1 MQEGGLDED
10 QSDAAAARSL
20 ASAPLSTSPATRS
33 VLPCAL
39 NGGER
44 PQLIAQTLEG
54 GKRDRDGI
62 ERQDHSQPASP
73 SADDCQDV
81 RPLQIMNTTTPPPAD
96 ASVIDGKYKMIALLI
111 AIGEKLGFDAMT
123 EIEASE
129 AAWVDVVWFDKR
141 FTNSRP
147 PGKKPRLRRTA
158 ALPIAAFEV
167 ENKTGLNAKHVKGS
181 VSNLNNSGAQMGV
194 IVIGNESLAL
204 LKKQAK
210 HSKKHDVELEKELS
224 DRAYRWVYAEAQPKG
239 RVVLMSERELIEW
252 AVREGVSPG

>member
-1 MQEGGLDED
+1 
-10 QSDAAAARSL
+10 
-20 ASAPLSTSPATRS
+20 
-33 VLPCAL
+33 
-39 NGGER
+39 
-44 PQLIAQTLEG
+44 
-54 GKRDRDGI
+54 
-62 ERQDHSQPASP
+62 
-73 SADDCQDV
+73 
-81 RPLQIMNTTTPPPAD
+81 MNTTSPSLAD
-96 ASVIDGKYKMIALLI
+96 TAVVDGKYKMIALLV
-111 AIGEKLGFDAMT
+111 AIGEKLGFDVLT

-141 FTNSRP
+141 FANSTP
-147 PGKKPRLRRTA
+147 LGKKPRLRRNA

-204 LKKQAK
+204 LKKQTTY
-210 HSKKHDVELEKELS
+210 SKKKDEELEKELS

-252 AVREGVSPG
+252 AVREGVGPVQEAV